1 MTQRRSHNHAI
12 VAIFVATRTSSYGS
26 FIGAPI
32 AITMHIGIRVIS
44 DFDFFGKILEVIP
57 CRAVIADYIGQ
68 QYLTIA
74 IFKHIHIASVRCI
87 HTCQTTQ

>member
-12 VAIFVATRTSSYGS
+12 VAILVATRTSSYGS
-26 FIGAPI
+26 FHYAPI

-57 CRAVIADYIGQ
+57 AGRLLLTTLVTVPDHC
-68 QYLTIA
+68 YL
-74 IFKHIHIASVRCI
+74 
-87 HTCQTTQ
+87 

>member
-12 VAIFVATRTSSYGS
+12 VAILAATCTGRYGS

-44 DFDFFGKILEVIP
+44 HFDCFGKILEIIP
-57 CRAVIADYIGQ
+57 RRAVVADYIGQ